1 VTIFDSGTDGL
12 IVLTP
17 CEILAPL
24 DQQMGAPWPHQMR
37 QFLQEAIQ
45 ILEETRVK
53 RLDSEHYPTV
63 QQFTNDC
70 CADASAFLEMVEGW
84 SCDWRVAFGAVHLAV
99 AGLYAHPDLGA
110 VRVAGVPVRGL
121 VREILLF
128 LAERGIAYGKL
139 DAVLSGVYESW
150 EEGDHPAKALLQ
162 ARPSINQLCRTI
174 LKAFFEEPDALT
186 PSSRAALFTFTM
198 SLSKKLCICASFAT
212 PVLLCFMNIMPF
224 AFLKPY

>member
-1 VTIFDSGTDGL
+1 MGDPFVCSHGSRSLPPCPSGS
-12 IVLTP
+12 
-17 CEILAPL
+17 AA
-24 DQQMGAPWPHQMR
+24 GAPWPHQMR

-53 RLDSEHYPTV
+53 RLDSEHYPSV

-139 DAVLSGVYESW
+139 DAALSGVYESW
-150 EEGDHPAKALLQ
+150 EEGEHPSKALLL
-162 ARPSINQLCRTI
+162 ARPSNNQLCRTI
-174 LKAFFEEPDALT
+174 LKAFFEEPESAHIFL
-186 PSSRAALFTFTM
+186 RAASSITTTSLFEIVM
-198 SLSKKLCICASFAT
+198 YPC
-212 PVLLCFMNIMPF
+212 PVLLYPVCCI
-224 AFLKPY
+224 LL